1 MPLPRDTKQDEEGRR
16 ALAKAY
22 GQPHYCVCR
31 FSTYEGEC
39 KSDLKLAQL
48 EAENAALVEAL
59 EFYADEE
66 NYNPAVGYGE
76 TEQVI
81 GWMDD
86 GPARSVLEK
95 R

>member
-1 MPLPRDTKQDEEGRR
+1 MILPSGPEILYADYVGLREEVAR
-16 ALAKAY
+16 L
-22 GQPHYCVCR
+22 
-31 FSTYEGEC
+31 T
-39 KSDLKLAQL
+39 
-48 EAENAALVEAL
+48 AENAKLAKAL

-81 GWMDD
+81 GWLDD
-86 GPARSVLEK
+86 GPASSALEK